1 MNPAHLHLL
10 ITHVPVVGSL
20 FGLGLFL
27 YALCKGSEELK
38 RAGLLAL
45 LVAALL
51 ALPAY
56 FSGQPAAD
64 LLKHLMPGMTMDASD
79 QHQEVGVLALAG
91 SSVLGIVSL
100 VGLLFFRKK
109 PHLPAIY
116 VGLVLLLSLIACA
129 TMAWTANLGSKIR
142 HDEIRHT
149 AGS

>member
-1 MNPAHLHLL
+1 MNPAHLHLV

-27 YALCKGSEELK
+27 YALGKRSEELK
-38 RAGLLAL
+38 RAGLWAL

-79 QHQEVGVLALAG
+79 QHQEVGVLALAA
-91 SSVLGIVSL
+91 SCALGVVSL
-100 VGLLFFRKK
+100 AGLLVFRRPKN
-109 PHLPAIY
+109 LPTLYIA
-116 VGLVLLLSLIACA
+116 LVLVLSLLVCG
-129 TMAWTANLGSKIR
+129 TMAWTANLGSRIR
-142 HDEIRHT
+142 HDEIRNS
-149 AGS
+149 AS